1 MKRNHYAP
9 VILLTGIVLLP
20 AVVPAEQEITNRL
33 TLSARFGFNITAKFK
48 GFGPGAPVPGS
59 LRTTPSQPGRPNG
72 DAYNYDDG
80 YVLTDVSENYGGET
94 WYWGY
99 DNSARQIE
107 GNTILLSRT
116 TSSGDSA
123 SGPLESE
130 PYLGG
135 ELTFNREL
143 GRQGNLHCGVEA
155 AVNYLDF
162 GVCDNSGLWTRVTD
176 AYPFTPGTTPPTATL
191 PNTLPGP
198 YQGSYEGPGFVI
210 GDTPVRSTTTSVGRR
225 RFDADIWG
233 FRLGPYLETP
243 LCQRMNLSVSGGL
256 AAGLLDNTVSWRQTE
271 SVVRES
277 DLGAMWGY
285 YVRANVAWQLSERWS
300 AVGDL
305 QYQDLGKYRHTFSG
319 QEVELNLRN
328 ALFVTLGLSY
338 RF

>member
-1 MKRNHYAP
+1 MKRNHYASI
-9 VILLTGIVLLP
+9 ILLTGTLLLP
-20 AVVPAEQEITNRL
+20 AVALAEQEITNRL
-33 TLSARFGFNITAKFK
+33 TLSARFGFNISAKFK
-48 GFGPGAPVPGS
+48 SFGPGAPVPGPA
-59 LRTTPSQPGRPNG
+59 RTTPSQPGRPNG

-80 YVLTDVSENYGGET
+80 YVLTDASENFGGET

-99 DNSARQIE
+99 DSSASQIA

-116 TSSGDSA
+116 TSGGDSS

-130 PYLGG
+130 PYLGA
-135 ELTFNREL
+135 ELTYNREL

-155 AVNYLDF
+155 AANYLDF
-162 GVCDNSGLWTRVTD
+162 GVCDNGSLWTRVTD
-176 AYPFTPGTTPPTATL
+176 AYPFTPGTTPPTAT
-191 PNTLPGP
+191 PPAP

-210 GDTPVRSTTTSVGRR
+210 GDTPVNSTTTSIGQR
-225 RFDADIWG
+225 RFDSDIWG

-243 LCQRMNLSVSGGL
+243 LCRRMNLSVSGGL
-256 AAGLLDNTVSWRQTE
+256 AVGLLDNTVSWKQTAF
-271 SVVRES
+271 VMRES
-277 DLGAMWGY
+277 DFCAVWGY
-285 YVRANVAWQLSERWS
+285 YVRANVSWQFGKRWS

-305 QYQDLGKYRHTFSG
+305 QYQDLGKYQHSFSG